1 MEINTR
7 SSSLIGSSKTFCQ
20 KTIFFAF
27 TTTLG
32 MNTSTAKFKF
42 IFIAL
47 CEILQVSHSLMKIN
61 SLVSFFKECLF
72 QGNWN
77 EKILS
82 SLLQNLNDYVIYATF
97 LFG

>member
-7 SSSLIGSSKTFCQ
+7 SSSLIGSSKHFV
-20 KTIFFAF
+20 KKRFFFAF

-47 CEILQVSHSLMKIN
+47 CEILLVSHS
-61 SLVSFFKECLF
+61 
-72 QGNWN
+72 
-77 EKILS
+77 
-82 SLLQNLNDYVIYATF
+82 
-97 LFG
+97 